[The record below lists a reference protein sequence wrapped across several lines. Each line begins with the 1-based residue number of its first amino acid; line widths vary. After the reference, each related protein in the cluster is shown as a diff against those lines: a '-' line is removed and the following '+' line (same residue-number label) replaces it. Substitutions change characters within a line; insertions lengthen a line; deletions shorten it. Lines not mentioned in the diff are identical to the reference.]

1 MSHAH
6 DRPIC
11 LCRGPLGDALLQVDD
26 GFAVADQDG
35 FPRPEITPVF
45 MPTPGATNCGADCS
59 STWMRLVSRRA
70 RPGSLG
76 KKAAAFLNRFGDVP
90 CILLV
95 GAQALAQ
102 VALNLS

>member
-1 MSHAH
+1 MTGRSVSAVV
-6 DRPIC
+6 PSEM
-11 LCRGPLGDALLQVDD
+11 LSCRWTM